1 MLLALTNFAS
11 WTTLACLVVGLVIG
25 ILIGVIP
32 GLGPLAGISLAIP
45 FTFYLDPVAGMAV
58 LIGIYHGGSYGG
70 ALTACLIGVPGTP
83 IAAATMLDG
92 HPMTLAGRGS
102 EAATLSTL
110 ASVVGAIIGAVV
122 LIAVSQPLAS
132 LALRIGPVEICALSL
147 LGLTAIGSVT
157 EGSVLKGVLAGVA
170 GLAIATIGD
179 DPLTGFGRF
188 DFGISALQGGINLV
202 VVMMGIFGIAEVI
215 TMLERGVSGQTI
227 VDRVRPSWAAVR
239 YFATKSG
246 AVLRASGIG
255 IVIGAIPGVGAV
267 TSAYLAYA
275 VAKASSRDP
284 DSFGKGNP
292 DGVIA
297 TETAN
302 SATVGGAI
310 LPMLAI
316 GIPGEPIVAALMA
329 GLMIHGLAPGPLLF
343 ATNPDVVS
351 GIYVAVLV
359 GAVLM
364 LPIAFLGLPLFLLA
378 LKVPRSLLAAAVF
391 LLCIA
396 GVYALVSSLAD
407 LWVMLFFGA
416 VGYLMRRF
424 QFPVSPLILGLV
436 LGPIFEANLRRTV
449 VMGGDHLIGYV
460 AGRPIALVV
469 LGLCLAAITWNV
481 VVALRSGRSAPG
493 ALVRETDSR
502 PG

>member
-1 MLLALTNFAS
+1 MDSLILAMASFAS
-11 WTTLACLVVGLVIG
+11 WATLGCLIVGLVIG
-25 ILIGVIP
+25 ILIGIIP

-92 HPMTLAGRGS
+92 HPLTLAGRGS
-102 EAATLSTL
+102 EAATLATL
-110 ASVVGAIIGAVV
+110 ASVIGAFISAIV
-122 LIAVSQPLAS
+122 LITVSQPLAQF
-132 LALRIGPVEICALSL
+132 ALRIGPAEIFALSL

-157 EGSVLKGVLAGVA
+157 EGSFMKGMLAGVA
-170 GLAIATIGD
+170 GLAIATVGD

-188 DFGISALQGGINLV
+188 DFGFSALQGGINLV
-202 VVMMGIFGIAEVI
+202 VVMMGVFGIAEVI
-215 TMLERGVSGQTI
+215 TMLDRGALAQIV
-227 VDRVRPSWAAVR
+227 VDRVRPSGAALR
-239 YFATKSG
+239 YISTKLG
-246 AVLRASGIG
+246 AVLRASSIG
-255 IVIGAIPGVGAV
+255 VVIGAIPGVGAV
-267 TSAYLAYA
+267 TSAYIAYS
-275 VAKASSRDP
+275 VAKAVSREP

-302 SATVGGAI
+302 SATVGGAL

-343 ATNPDVVS
+343 TTNPEVVS

-359 GAVLM
+359 GAVLL

-378 LKVPRSLLAAAVF
+378 LKVPRGLLAAAVF
-391 LLCIA
+391 LLCMA
-396 GVYALVSSLAD
+396 GVYALVSNVAD
-407 LWVMLFFGA
+407 LWVMLFFGLA
-416 VGYLMRRF
+416 GYFMRRF
-424 QFPVSPLILGLV
+424 GFPVSPLILGLV

-449 VMGGDHLIGYV
+449 VMGGDQLPEYL
-460 AGRPIALVV
+460 AGRPIALAV
-469 LGLCLAAITWNV
+469 LGLCLIAIAWNIVAA
-481 VVALRSGRSAPG
+481 ARLRRNHS
-493 ALVRETDSR
+493 L
-502 PG
+502 